1 MRALRIT
8 YINYINVVLLQLYI
22 IMGAWCVVAN
32 YCDVN

>member
-22 IMGAWCVVAN
+22 KMEACVSLTIVM
-32 YCDVN
+32 